1 MPRLLLLLF
10 LLLACTCVRA
20 QNSEDVVQEVES
32 ADNYFFRVELEG
44 KAKQL
49 MECTNELTDGHVA
62 LKRRGR
68 LLPYSIDDNTKLA
81 VNIRRRLLTIEHDGD
96 DPEERKRM
104 KEQVA
109 EARECLSLP
118 ATTVTTE
125 M

>member
-1 MPRLLLLLF
+1 MPRLFLAL

-20 QNSEDVVQEVES
+20 QNSADVVQEGES
-32 ADNYFFRVELEG
+32 ADHYFFRVELEKG

-49 MECTNELTDGHVA
+49 MQCTNELTDGNVG
-62 LKRRGR
+62 LKKRGR

>member
-1 MPRLLLLLF
+1 MKPVLIVLLVLL
-10 LLLACTCVRA
+10 CTCVRA
-20 QNSEDVVQEVES
+20 QKTKDVVQEAES
-32 ADNYFFRVELEG
+32 ADHYFFRVELEKG

-49 MECTNELTDGHVA
+49 MQCTNELTDGNVG
-62 LKRRGR
+62 LKKRGL
-68 LLPYSIDDNTKLA
+68 LLPYSIDEHTKLA

-96 DPEERKRM
+96 DPEERKRV

-125 M
+125 I